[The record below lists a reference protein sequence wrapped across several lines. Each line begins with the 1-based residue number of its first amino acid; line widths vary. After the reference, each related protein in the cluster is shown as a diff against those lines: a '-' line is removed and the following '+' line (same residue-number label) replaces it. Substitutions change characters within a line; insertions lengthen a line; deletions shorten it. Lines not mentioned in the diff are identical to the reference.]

1 MTKTVQVVL
10 SGGLGNQMFMYAAG
24 RALAA
29 RTDARLV
36 LEISSFQRDYAYQRT
51 YLLDRFPIRADVRLR
66 NSWSSLLLTA
76 EKLVR
81 KFPRIAAR
89 FGLID
94 EPRVGDLEAF
104 EPRLLSPPA
113 LRFLSLRGYWQ
124 SESYFEDVADLVR
137 DELTPPPPT
146 DIVASA
152 ELRRIRESA
161 HPVAVCI
168 RFFSE
173 VALGGLPVQET
184 LAIFREHLSAHSSG
198 APGCEYF
205 VFTDAPAHLMD
216 PRCLGVPFTLLTHRP
231 RNEDAPTDLALITA
245 CRTFFLGYSS
255 FHWWGAWLAPAP
267 DKRVTYLQF
276 PGRPGQGY
284 AAQGWIVEDVRLCHE
299 PGMDCQHRRGAS
311 DHTRKS
317 Q

>member
-1 MTKTVQVVL
+1 MAKTVQVVV

-29 RTDARLV
+29 RTDARLL

-51 YLLDRFPIRADVRLR
+51 YLLDRFPIRAEVRSQ
-66 NSWSSLLLTA
+66 NAWSSVLLIA

-81 KFPRIAAR
+81 RFPRIAALC
-89 FGLID
+89 GLID
-94 EPRVGDLEAF
+94 EPRVGNLEAF
-104 EPRLLSPPA
+104 ESRLLSPPA

-137 DELTPPPPT
+137 DELSPPPPT
-146 DIVASA
+146 DKVACA

-173 VALGGLPVQET
+173 VVDGGLPVKET
-184 LAIFREHLSAHSSG
+184 LTIFRKQLSIHSAG
-198 APGCEYF
+198 TPGCEYF
-205 VFTDAPAHLMD
+205 VFTDSPAHLID
-216 PRCLGVPFTLLTHRP
+216 SRCLGVPFTLITHRT

-255 FHWWGAWLAPAP
+255 FHWWGAWLATAP
-267 DKRVTYLQF
+267 DKRVTYLKF
-276 PGRPGQGY
+276 PGRPGKGY
-284 AAQGWIVEDVRLCHE
+284 AAQGWIVEDVTLCHE
-299 PGMDCQHRRGAS
+299 PATDCKHR
-311 DHTRKS
+311 
-317 Q
+317 